1 MEDRPSLAPGQDEA
15 LQPQAFQLPA
25 RRRLPCPGKAF
36 QFGDRALSRRQ
47 MTQDPQPPLMAQD
60 FQKVRSFDRTRPKR
74 LDKLGTRHPIG
85 QADPRPGYCRNMLA
99 PHTEQD
105 ISSLTTDRWRS
116 EAALVESAK
125 ERQSPANLRACLGIF
140 SPEGPDSC
148 WKGPEMTRHLAFAA
162 PGRFWRGNLHTH
174 STRSDGVLSPEEVC
188 RRYRAE
194 GYDFLAL
201 TDHFIGSYGYP
212 IVDTLPYRT
221 NSFTTILGAE
231 LHSGAMANGELW
243 HILAVGLPPDF
254 APSDSPDFHPKP
266 GQETAAEIAAR
277 AVAAGA
283 FVAVAH
289 PQWSGLTLA
298 DARAITAAHA
308 VEIYNHG
315 CATGCDRPDGF
326 AIADLLLTEGRK
338 LSLIATDDAHFYEP
352 DHFGG
357 WVMVKAEENT
367 PDALLAALKAGAF
380 YSSQGP
386 ELRDVYLDGD
396 HVVIESSAVVSAVA
410 IGKGTGAKAVHG
422 HSMTRSEVPLQR
434 LNDSPWV
441 RVAVIDAA
449 GKRAWSNP
457 IWR

>member
-1 MEDRPSLAPGQDEA
+1 MIRHS
-15 LQPQAFQLPA
+15 AF
-25 RRRLPCPGKAF
+25 
-36 QFGDRALSRRQ
+36 
-47 MTQDPQPPLMAQD
+47 T
-60 FQKVRSFDRTRPKR
+60 
-74 LDKLGTRHPIG
+74 
-85 QADPRPGYCRNMLA
+85 
-99 PHTEQD
+99 
-105 ISSLTTDRWRS
+105 
-116 EAALVESAK
+116 
-125 ERQSPANLRACLGIF
+125 
-140 SPEGPDSC
+140 
-148 WKGPEMTRHLAFAA
+148 A

-201 TDHFIGSYGYP
+201 TDHFVGVYGYP
-212 IVDTLPYRT
+212 IVDTVPMRAEG
-221 NSFTTILGAE
+221 FTTILGAE

-243 HILAVGLPPDF
+243 HILAVGLPADF

-266 GQETAAEIAAR
+266 GQESGAEIAAR

-298 DARAITAAHA
+298 DARGITTAHA

-315 CATGCDRPDGF
+315 CAMGCDRPDGA

-338 LSLIATDDAHFYEP
+338 LSLIATDDAHFSEP

-357 WVMVKAEENT
+357 WVMVKAERNDPE
-367 PDALLAALKAGAF
+367 ALLAALKRGDF

-386 ELRDVYLDGD
+386 ELRDVRIEGD
-396 HVVIESSAVVSAVA
+396 KVVVESSAVVSVVA
-410 IGKGTGAKAVHG
+410 LGHGTGAKAVHG
-422 HSMTRSEVPLQR
+422 HSLTRAEVPLQR
-434 LNDSPWV
+434 LNGSPWV

-457 IWR
+457 IWL